1 MATMFGLPK
10 DVKFCR
16 RCVISN
22 QRPSSTVELSHN
34 VNETKKTINFDAN
47 DVCDACNYHDT
58 KTKEINWDSREKA
71 LEILLSKHRD
81 KSGYNVVVP
90 GSGGKDSAYTSH
102 ILKYKYGMN
111 PLTVTWAPHLY
122 TEVGWENFQNWVHIG
137 GMDNL
142 LLTPNGRLHRYLT
155 RTAFLNL
162 LHPFQPFIVGQRIIG
177 PQIAE
182 KYGIELIMYGENQAE
197 YGNDSSENS
206 KPTMDSKF
214 FSVEDPKSV
223 ILGGLPVSEIMQQGS
238 FTLNDFTPYI
248 PSSSQSLNKS
258 KTEVHYLGYYHR
270 WDPQDCFYYAVEN
283 TGFQA
288 NDRRTEG
295 SYSKY
300 SSIDDKIDPFHYFTT
315 LIKFGL
321 GRASYDAAQE
331 IRNGKITRN
340 EGVDLVKKYDKEF
353 PSRYFTEFLDY
364 ISISEEQFY
373 ATLDKFRP
381 PHIWKKTNG
390 EWDLKNKIWDQVN

>member
-1 MATMFGLPK
+1 MFGLPK

-340 EGVDLVKKYDKEF
+340 EGVDLVKKYDREF

-381 PHIWKKTNG
+381 PHIWKKTNS